1 MAKSAA
7 GFIWQRKILMT
18 QSSIVREQIITALKD
33 VIDPETGADVVRMR
47 LVVDLHVHQ
56 DGTAEY
62 VFRPSSPLCPI
73 ALTLVMSIIEAV
85 KAVDGVT
92 DQKVTVVDYVGAE
105 DLNMILESLPLS
117 KSPKPVNNN
126 T

>member
-1 MAKSAA
+1 MRNPSEIKNA
-7 GFIWQRKILMT
+7 
-18 QSSIVREQIITALKD
+18 VITALKK

-47 LVVDLHVHQ
+47 LVLDLQIHE

-85 KAVDGVT
+85 KDVEGVT
-92 DQKVTVVDYVGAE
+92 DQKITVIDYAGAKE
-105 DLNMILESLPLS
+105 LNTILASLPLS
-117 KSPKPVNNN
+117 KPS
-126 T
+126 

>member
-1 MAKSAA
+1 ML
-7 GFIWQRKILMT
+7 GTEKI
-18 QSSIVREQIITALKD
+18 RENIIRSLSE

-47 LVVDLHVHQ
+47 LVIDLKVHQ

-62 VFRPSSPLCPI
+62 IFRPSSPLCPI

-85 KAVDGVT
+85 KAVEGVM
-92 DQKVTVVDYVGAE
+92 DQKVTVVNYTGADE
-105 DLNMILESLPLS
+105 LNKILKSLPLS
-117 KSPKPVNNN
+117 KSQ